1 MIKMKKLIV
10 LGLTLS
16 LSVAIFAG
24 CGSSSPQS
32 GTKSSAYVPKQLTV
46 EFVPSQN
53 AETLEAKAKPLEKLL
68 SARLGIPVKVSV
80 STDYNTI
87 IEAMASKQVDIGFL
101 PPTAYVLAHQ
111 RKSADLL
118 LQAERYGINDADGS
132 NTTQLV
138 TNYKAEIIVKKDSP
152 IKTLQDLKGKKIAW
166 QDVTSTAGY
175 IFPAA
180 EMKKAGIDPQKDVTG
195 ITVQGHDKGVLAV
208 LNGDVDAAAVFQ
220 DARNVVKKDNPNVF
234 AETRVIYYT
243 QPIPN
248 DTICV
253 RPDMDS
259 AWKKKIQDAF
269 IAISKDPQGKKI
281 IYDVYS
287 HVAYKIGNDK
297 DFDVVRD
304 YGKEVSASN

>member
-1 MIKMKKLIV
+1 MNKMKKLIGV
-10 LGLTLS
+10 GLALS
-16 LSVAIFAG
+16 LSSAIFAG
-24 CGSSSPQS
+24 CGSTTTSQ
-32 GTKSSAYVPKQLTV
+32 GITKSSAYVPKQLTV

-101 PPTAYVLAHQ
+101 PPTAYVLAHE

-132 NTTQLV
+132 NTTELV

-152 IKTLQDLKGKKIAW
+152 IKTLKDLKGKKIAW

-180 EMKKAGIDPQKDVTG
+180 EMKKAGIDPQKMLLEL
-195 ITVQGHDKGVLAV
+195 Q
-208 LNGDVDAAAVFQ
+208 
-220 DARNVVKKDNPNVF
+220 
-234 AETRVIYYT
+234 
-243 QPIPN
+243 
-248 DTICV
+248 
-253 RPDMDS
+253 
-259 AWKKKIQDAF
+259 
-269 IAISKDPQGKKI
+269 
-281 IYDVYS
+281 
-287 HVAYKIGNDK
+287 YKVMTK
-297 DFDVVRD
+297 
-304 YGKEVSASN
+304 VS